1 MENTGIYQIKSIKTG
16 RIYIGSAI
24 NIKTRWNRHKNDL
37 FKNVHHSSFLQ
48 RHYNKYGI
56 DDLVFSVIEFC
67 KKEELLL
74 KEQVY
79 LDSLNCE
86 FNTCKIAGSCY
97 GIKKSEEFKRKIS
110 VLTSGENNPTYGLER
125 TKEWRDNISKAN
137 QGQKAWNKGK
147 TEIYSESTLLKMKE
161 SALNKEKVLCEH
173 CNNEVTPH
181 NFKRWHGENCDY
193 KNVPEKFKKCSNCKS
208 VLNKENFNKNKRQL
222 DGFDRQC
229 KKCKSERNKNNYK
242 SRISFR

>member
-1 MENTGIYQIKSIKTG
+1 MKNTGIYQIKSIETG
-16 RIYIGSAI
+16 RVYIGSAI
-24 NIKTRWNRHKNDL
+24 NIKTRWNRHKRDL

-56 DDLVFSVIEFC
+56 DDLVFSVVEFC

-125 TKEWRDNISKAN
+125 TKEWRENISKAN

-147 TEIYSESTLLKMKE
+147 IKIYSEDTLLKMKK
-161 SALNKEKVLCEH
+161 SALNKEKILCEY

-193 KNVPEKFKKCSNCKS
+193 KNVPEGFKKCSKCKNI
-208 VLNKENFNKNKRQL
+208 LKKENFNKNKKQL

-229 KKCKSERNKNNYK
+229 KECKSKRNKNNYK
-242 SRISFR
+242 IRNSIG